1 MVLLYWSIGIRI
13 VQKQKTEGWGAKII
27 DRLASDL
34 KEAFHDMQ
42 GFSPRNLKYMRAFA
56 MTWPDSEIVQEVLAQ
71 LPWYHNIALIEKRS
85 LVDVVICLLPQK
97 HVTTISR

>member
-1 MVLLYWSIGIRI
+1 MVFVSFRSRKRKVG
-13 VQKQKTEGWGAKII
+13 GAKII
-27 DRLASDL
+27 DRLAYDL
-34 KEAFHDMQ
+34 KEAFPDMQ
-42 GFSPRNLKYMRAFA
+42 GFSPPNLMYMRAFA